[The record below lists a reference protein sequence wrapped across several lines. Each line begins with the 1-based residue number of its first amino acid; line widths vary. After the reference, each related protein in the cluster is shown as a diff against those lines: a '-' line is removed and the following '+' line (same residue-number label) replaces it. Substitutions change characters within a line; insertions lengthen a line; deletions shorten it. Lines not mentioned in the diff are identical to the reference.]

1 MPSFRSTASMKVFC
15 YFLLTFLFELSSFPQ
30 CHASSSG
37 KLLLFAGAA
46 SKPPTEKV
54 VHDFQKK
61 SGILVEAVFGG
72 SGFVLSQMKLSKR
85 GDIYFPGSSDFMELA
100 KRERLVYPES
110 EKIVVY
116 LVPAINVQ
124 KGNPKGIKSLKDL
137 TRKGIRIA
145 IANPE
150 MVCVGTYAVEI
161 IEKNLNP
168 LEKDALKRNLVNY
181 TESCEKTANVISLKA
196 VDAVIG
202 WRVFQ
207 YWDPERIETVLLKP
221 EEIPRIGYIP
231 IAISKFAQDRTLAQ
245 TFVDFILSPQGKSIF
260 RKYNYLMDLQEA
272 RQFTKPDAPVGGEYI
287 LPKEW
292 RTR

>member
-1 MPSFRSTASMKVFC
+1 MIYLSRYTFYLSLLMTASFALPLHAC
-15 YFLLTFLFELSSFPQ
+15 
-30 CHASSSG
+30 ASSA

-46 SKPPTEKV
+46 SKPAAEELIK
-54 VHDFQKK
+54 DFQKK
-61 SGILVEAVFGG
+61 TAIPVEAIFGG
-72 SGFVLSQMKLSKR
+72 SGFILSQMKLSKR

-100 KRERLVYPES
+100 KKENLVYPES
-110 EKIVVY
+110 EKVVVY
-116 LVPAINVQ
+116 LIPAINVQ

-137 TRKGIRIA
+137 TKKGLRVA

-150 MVCVGTYAVEI
+150 IVCVGTYAVEI
-161 IEKNLNP
+161 IEKNLNSQ
-168 LEKDALKRNLVNY
+168 EKESFRKNLVNY
-181 TESCEKTANVISLKA
+181 TESCEKTANVISLRA

-207 YWDPERIETVLLKP
+207 HWDPKRIETIYLKP

-231 IAISKFAQDRTLAQ
+231 IAISKYSKDRPLAQ
-245 TFVDFILSPQGKSIF
+245 KFIDFILSPDGKAGF
-260 RKYNYLMDLQEA
+260 QKYNYLMDIQEA
-272 RQFTKPDAPVGGEYI
+272 RQVTKLDTPVGGEYR